1 MGKILDRQRGPSLLR
16 CSCPI
21 RVEFV
26 RSRGFSL
33 LACKDADC
41 RQIHDCV
48 QVMLNAVKCTIATF
62 FFLAVVPFRIQ
73 AWRTGLELH
82 AQFHA
87 NATAFA
93 FNSTARDS
101 AAVEPSTGS
110 TITVSGSPRFD
121 MLVLSAFLGIAVGDI
136 VWLQA
141 LQSLGARKLIL
152 VDSVKP
158 FCGAL
163 FAWMFLGE
171 EMRPTSALGI
181 LVRLCVCV
189 LAGLRARVLS
199 HAYVRVVLCA
209 CLLESIPGN

>member
-1 MGKILDRQRGPSLLR
+1 
-16 CSCPI
+16 
-21 RVEFV
+21 
-26 RSRGFSL
+26 
-33 LACKDADC
+33 
-41 RQIHDCV
+41 
-48 QVMLNAVKCTIATF
+48 
-62 FFLAVVPFRIQ
+62 
-73 AWRTGLELH
+73 
-82 AQFHA
+82 
-87 NATAFA
+87 
-93 FNSTARDS
+93 
-101 AAVEPSTGS
+101 
-110 TITVSGSPRFD
+110 
-121 MLVLSAFLGIAVGDI
+121 VLSAFLGIAVGDI